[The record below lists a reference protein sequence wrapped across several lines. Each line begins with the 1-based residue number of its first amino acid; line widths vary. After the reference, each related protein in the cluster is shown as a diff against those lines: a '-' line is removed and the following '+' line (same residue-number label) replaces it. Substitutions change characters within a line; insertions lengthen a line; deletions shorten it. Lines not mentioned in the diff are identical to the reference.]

1 MPQDSLCAS
10 RPAAPRACNDLA
22 KQNLPLVRRIA
33 WHVHARVAASVELEE
48 LIQIGM
54 IALVEAAQSYEDRG
68 HAFSTYA
75 ARGADGAI
83 CDTTAAD
90 CGRNATDIGA
100 KAAPRADG
108 Y

>member
-1 MPQDSLCAS
+1 MLQDSLCAP
-10 RPAAPRACNDLA
+10 RPVATRPSDDLA

-33 WHVHARVAASVELEE
+33 WHVHARVAASIDLEE

-75 ARGADGAI
+75 SMRMRGSAL
-83 CDTTAAD
+83 
-90 CGRNATDIGA
+90 
-100 KAAPRADG
+100 APLTKR
-108 Y
+108 